1 MAVVGTQVEGHV
13 GIITMQNTPTLNSLS
28 DELMREVT
36 EALNQFKADPNVR
49 AIVLNAE
56 GRAFCSGFN
65 LKASAEN
72 AEKAGNPVASWRT
85 ALEYDFDFIMQFWDC
100 PKPTISAV
108 HGAAIAGGFELA
120 MACDLTVVAEGTR
133 LGEPEVRF
141 GSAMVVM
148 LLPWLIASK
157 PAREILLLGDDAIDL
172 QRAHQLGIVNHVVAK
187 GQETEK
193 AIDLAWRIASCAP
206 ISIELTKRAIN
217 RSYEAAGMREALRS
231 ALDICVLIDAT
242 GSPEREE
249 FNRIVRDE
257 GLKAALVWRD
267 RQAQRI
273 KNAD

>member
-1 MAVVGTQVEGHV
+1 MSVVATNTEGQV
-13 GIITMQNTPTLNSLS
+13 GIITMRNTPTLNSLS
-28 DELMREVT
+28 NELMHEVT
-36 EALNQFKADPNVR
+36 EALNTFKTDPNVR

-56 GRAFCSGFN
+56 GRAFCAGFD

-72 AEKAGNPVASWRT
+72 TEKTVASWRS

-120 MACDLTVVAEGTR
+120 LACDITVVAEGTR
-133 LGEPEVRF
+133 IGEPEVRF

-172 QRAHQLGIVNHVVAK
+172 QRAYQLGIVNHVVPK

-217 RSYEAAGMREALRS
+217 RSYDAAGMRDALRN

-242 GSPEREE
+242 GSAERDE
-249 FNRIVRDE
+249 FNRIVRSE
-257 GLKAALVWRD
+257 GLKAALAWRD
-267 RQAQRI
+267 QQAQRI
-273 KNAD
+273 KGTD